1 MQNSKRTFGRHRLGR
16 RSTAPFSESLSDPAA
31 SLNASPDMT
40 CNPQPLQKS
49 PLLSGDSL
57 PDGLESCVES
67 SNVEALN
74 PPTQV
79 LSVLEGC
86 LAVARRIPPDGKPPE
101 IQIHMDFVADMLRA
115 AVGIIE
121 ECKGE
126 MLTASDSNK

>member
-1 MQNSKRTFGRHRLGR
+1 MQNPKRTFRRKRLGNR
-16 RSTAPFSESLSDPAA
+16 PTDPCSRSLSDPAA
-31 SLNASPDMT
+31 SLDASPDMT

-57 PDGLESCVES
+57 PDGLEPCVES

-86 LAVARRIPPDGKPPE
+86 LVVARRIPPDGKPPE